1 MALTHAHLADAVREA
16 VQCEAEARRALRE
29 ARAALAEACRSARE
43 ENLPLTQ
50 LARTVLQARGEAP
63 TPEARRRV
71 AGQLRQLRRRAVTAR
86 HADIG
91 PVLDERG
98 RVMADES
105 KGTTTDTAMQKLIRK
120 TVTQYEF
127 LDDGDAPANDDIL
140 DESPDTDEEE
150 DEGESLEDEEKPAA
164 RRSSLGA
171 RRSR

>member
-1 MALTHAHLADAVREA
+1 MAVKHGHLADAVREA

-29 ARAALAEACRSARE
+29 ARAALAEACMAARE
-43 ENLPLTQ
+43 ENVPLTQ

-63 TPEARRRV
+63 TPSARRRV
-71 AGQLRQLRRRAVTAR
+71 AGQLRQLRRRAVTAC
-86 HADIG
+86 HANLG
-91 PVLDERG
+91 ATLDERVA
-98 RVMADES
+98 VMADES
-105 KGTTTDTAMQKLIRK
+105 KGTPTETTMQKLIRK

-140 DESPDTDEEE
+140 DESPDTDEDE
-150 DEGESLEDEEKPAA
+150 DDESPEDEEKPAA